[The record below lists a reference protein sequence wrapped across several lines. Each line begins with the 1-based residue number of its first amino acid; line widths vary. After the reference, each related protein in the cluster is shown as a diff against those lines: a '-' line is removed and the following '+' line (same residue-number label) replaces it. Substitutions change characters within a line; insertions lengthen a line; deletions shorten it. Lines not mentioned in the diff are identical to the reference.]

1 METYRSYKHADK
13 EIRELILDIHALSYK
28 IQVQLIYLRN
38 VWSSL
43 DEEYQIIQ
51 NTLLDRLEGN
61 FRTAISLLDGVI
73 GDPRTDD
80 RFSIK
85 MILSKEGQSKRAK
98 YAVRMKS
105 NLESVLANLKEWANT
120 FDPTWY
126 FIARFTGRDFDQE
139 LLRVEKEKIGPLL
152 TLKNLRAAISSN
164 LGSDKEVEKTTVFLP
179 ESFFTAS
186 HEEIENSGAELWLA
200 RDTGENSRY
209 IVEQPSSISTLS
221 DMCKLANI
229 FRKIDPDSFGI
240 LRCKGLVKTP
250 LVKDESTSN
259 RFAFTIPQGLKEPH
273 SLRTFLLS
281 GTQNHPLDDRFDLSK
296 QLAKAVMFI
305 HSAGFVHKNI
315 RPETILLFHSKE
327 VDTHSLFAFLIGFEN
342 FRFAE
347 GNTRHQGDALWERN
361 IYRHPTRQGIQPE
374 EDYVMQ
380 HDIYSLG
387 VCLLEIGMGDSLV
400 LYRAGKNETEP
411 MPNQILFSKM
421 NISATK
427 DRRKKAFETKR
438 ALVQLAQD
446 LLPYRMGCRY
456 TEIVITC
463 LTCLDNEENSFG
475 DRKNFLDENG
485 VLVGVRFI
493 EKVRP

>member
-1 METYRSYKHADK
+1 M
-13 EIRELILDIHALSYK
+13 
-28 IQVQLIYLRN
+28 
-38 VWSSL
+38 
-43 DEEYQIIQ
+43 
-51 NTLLDRLEGN
+51 
-61 FRTAISLLDGVI
+61 IS
-73 GDPRTDD
+73 
-80 RFSIK
+80 
-85 MILSKEGQSKRAK
+85 SKEGKSKRAK

-105 NLESVLANLKEWANT
+105 NLESVLADLKEWASV
-120 FDPTWY
+120 FDVSWY
-126 FIARFTGRDFDQE
+126 LIIRFTGKEFDRE
-139 LLRVEKEKIGPLL
+139 LQPIATEEMGPLS
-152 TLKNLRAAISSN
+152 TLKTLRAAISSN
-164 LGSDKEVEKTTVFLP
+164 VSSDEEMWKTTVFLP
-179 ESFFTAS
+179 EKLFTAN

-200 RDTGENSRY
+200 RDAGENIRY
-209 IVEQPSSISTLS
+209 IVDQPSSMSTLS
-221 DMCKLANI
+221 DMCKLAKI
-229 FRKIDPDSFGI
+229 FRKIDPHSFGI
-240 LRCKGLVKTP
+240 LRCEGLVNAP
-250 LVKDESTSN
+250 PVENESTSN
-259 RFAFTIPQGLKEPH
+259 RFAFTIPHNLKEPH

-281 GTQNHPLDDRFDLSK
+281 KTQSHPLDDRFNLSK

-315 RPETILLFHSKE
+315 RPEIILLFHSKE
-327 VDTHSLFAFLIGFEN
+327 FDKHSLFAFLIGFES
-342 FRFAE
+342 FRLAE
-347 GNTRHQGDALWERN
+347 GNTRHRGDAFWERN

-400 LYRAGKNETEP
+400 LYRVGEKETEP
-411 MPNQILFSKM
+411 MPNQILFSGT

-463 LTCLDNEENSFG
+463 LTCLDKGENSFG
-475 DRKNFLDENG
+475 DGEDFLDENG

-493 EKVRP
+493 EKIVNKLLDIKV